1 MGRTAKKKMIGQ
13 NKKKRKNTER
23 LRYIYPLKYTL
34 GELPQRQLPSNGDI
48 LRYYQFILRES
59 QVKYKPTST
68 NVGCKLKSKSK
79 DLVCENGV
87 CTDPD
92 NSCLVSRIKKI
103 LDNAGFG
110 KKFVICGYN
119 IKTKIIKL
127 NLKYKKLIKL
137 SSLNWNS
144 SLDKQSKLEK
154 DFLTESYQLFDI
166 LTKNFKKDILADR
179 LRTDDAKLED
189 INFYEDQK
197 LHRKGY
203 METKV
208 DEDYSRRVMDA
219 NRRKNKLDKL
229 REKELERQK
238 NLKDIND
245 VLLSHDSMTEEIQFI
260 SEEEKS
266 NEDSEIS
273 EEDDF
278 LGNGRKRRYNSGDRI
293 NLAVNVEKLIECTA
307 IPATRFNVGVR
318 PHLAILS
325 EVFKAGGIEINDIP
339 LSRSTLHRKKF
350 KYVELEGDSEWIS
363 ISNHLK
369 GRRLSSF

>member
-1 MGRTAKKKMIGQ
+1 MGRTAKKKKMIGQ
-13 NKKKRKNTER
+13 NKIKRKNTER
-23 LRYIYPLKYTL
+23 LRYIYLLKYPL
-34 GELPQRQLPSNGDI
+34 RELPQRQLPSNGDI

-92 NSCLVSRIKKI
+92 SSCLVSRIKKI
-103 LDNAGFG
+103 WDNAGFG

-166 LTKNFKKDILADR
+166 STKNFKKDILADR

-189 INFYEDQK
+189 IK
-197 LHRKGY
+197 
-203 METKV
+203 
-208 DEDYSRRVMDA
+208 
-219 NRRKNKLDKL
+219 
-229 REKELERQK
+229 
-238 NLKDIND
+238 
-245 VLLSHDSMTEEIQFI
+245 
-260 SEEEKS
+260 
-266 NEDSEIS
+266 
-273 EEDDF
+273 
-278 LGNGRKRRYNSGDRI
+278 
-293 NLAVNVEKLIECTA
+293 
-307 IPATRFNVGVR
+307 
-318 PHLAILS
+318 
-325 EVFKAGGIEINDIP
+325 
-339 LSRSTLHRKKF
+339 
-350 KYVELEGDSEWIS
+350 
-363 ISNHLK
+363 
-369 GRRLSSF
+369 

>member
-1 MGRTAKKKMIGQ
+1 
-13 NKKKRKNTER
+13 
-23 LRYIYPLKYTL
+23 
-34 GELPQRQLPSNGDI
+34 
-48 LRYYQFILRES
+48 
-59 QVKYKPTST
+59 
-68 NVGCKLKSKSK
+68 
-79 DLVCENGV
+79 
-87 CTDPD
+87 
-92 NSCLVSRIKKI
+92 
-103 LDNAGFG
+103 
-110 KKFVICGYN
+110 
-119 IKTKIIKL
+119 
-127 NLKYKKLIKL
+127 
-137 SSLNWNS
+137 
-144 SLDKQSKLEK
+144 
-154 DFLTESYQLFDI
+154 
-166 LTKNFKKDILADR
+166 
-179 LRTDDAKLED
+179 
-189 INFYEDQK
+189 
-197 LHRKGY
+197 

-208 DEDYSRRVMDA
+208 DEDYSRRVLDA
-219 NRRKNKLDKL
+219 NRRKSKLDKL
-229 REKELERQK
+229 KEKELERQK

-245 VLLSHDSMTEEIQFI
+245 VLLSHDSMTEEIQFS

-318 PHLAILS
+318 SHLAILS

-369 GRRLSSF
+369 G